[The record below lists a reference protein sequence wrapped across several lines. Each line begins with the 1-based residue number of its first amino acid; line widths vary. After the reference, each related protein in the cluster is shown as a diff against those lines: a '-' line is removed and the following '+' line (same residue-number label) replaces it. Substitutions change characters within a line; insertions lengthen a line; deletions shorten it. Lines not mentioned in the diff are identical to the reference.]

1 MAEMIPA
8 LTPVTASWIRSRKR
22 RAGHADDFEFAHWLA
37 DEAEVNEV
45 RGGDVPYPVPIMSTE
60 GILILAQAHTEE
72 MTRGSENFKEIYK
85 ETMVYEKAAE
95 KFPEDHGQYVF
106 SFLLEEHEAG
116 EVVNKEI

>member
-8 LTPVTASWIRSRKR
+8 LTPVAASWIRSRKR
-22 RAGHADDFEFAHWLA
+22 RAGHSDDFRFAHWLA
-37 DEAEVNEV
+37 DEAEANDR
-45 RGGDVPYPVPIMSTE
+45 RGGSVPYPAPVMSTE
-60 GILILAQAHTEE
+60 GVLILAEAHTGEI
-72 MTRGSENFKEIYK
+72 TRGVE
-85 ETMVYEKAAE
+85 VYEKAAE